1 MCANWKHAVITP
13 VPKVKPVTKIADL
26 RPISVT
32 PVFSRITERLI
43 MRKHLL
49 PVIPN
54 ENLRDQF
61 AYKLSGSTTSAL
73 VSLTDTVGIVLEVNK
88 YVRYLKTFIR
98 LVV

>member
-32 PVFSRITERLI
+32 PVFSNITERLV
-43 MRKHLL
+43 MRNLRKHLL

-61 AYKLSGSTTSAL
+61 VYKLTGSTASTL
-73 VSLTDTVGIVLEVNK
+73 RHVP
-88 YVRYLKTFIR
+88 
-98 LVV
+98 

>member
-1 MCANWKHAVITP
+1 MCTVCIRLIGPMHVVVLSIGL
-13 VPKVKPVTKIADL
+13 IADL

-32 PVFSRITERLI
+32 PVFLRITERLV

-61 AYKLSGSTTSAL
+61 A
-73 VSLTDTVGIVLEVNK
+73 
-88 YVRYLKTFIR
+88 
-98 LVV
+98 